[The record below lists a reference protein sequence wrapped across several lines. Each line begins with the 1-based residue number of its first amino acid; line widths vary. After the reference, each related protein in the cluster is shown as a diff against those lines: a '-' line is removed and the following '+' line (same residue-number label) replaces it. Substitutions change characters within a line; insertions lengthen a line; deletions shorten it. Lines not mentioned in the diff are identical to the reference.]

1 MKKRSSVEVYLSVVF
16 KWGITILVSA
26 VMAAAVSFTTM
37 KIAGVYPTVS
47 WIALL
52 LFDCMDIVFFTSGMI
67 LVKTGFE
74 DGYLKEGRL
83 KAGKIFVT
91 FVLVLQWNYILYMIP
106 SRTFWGF
113 LFFFVILIAFFLDM
127 RLVLF
132 NGIAC
137 MASLFIGWAVK
148 GTLLMPVKDELFVGD
163 IIITLMSLVLSLAG
177 LCIFIFLMTY
187 FLVNAKK
194 DELEENNRRVQG
206 VLDKAAVITE
216 RLGEASGV
224 LLATSQNE
232 SASTEE
238 LSAISESLMEG
249 SDNIMERAKESKQNL
264 AELEKSTSDMV
275 ERIGQVNE
283 MSQNLLSTAT
293 SSEQAMNNLIAISE
307 QVEQST
313 QNTLSVTGKL
323 QEEVGEIGKT
333 LDIINEIAA
342 STSLLAL
349 NASIEAAR
357 AGEAGRGFA
366 VVAQEV
372 GNLASNTKASLD
384 SVNTVILRVT
394 EGTED
399 VARYVN
405 ESASHMRNQ
414 NQVMVDTI
422 QGVRNMLVLLKQ
434 SVDVITSVTGLQK
447 RQDEVID
454 TTIAI
459 SENIANG
466 IVEENAQFSNIA
478 EMVQNNTEEI
488 TTLAT
493 QVDVLNKL
501 VQELNE
507 LLEE

>member
-26 VMAAAVSFTTM
+26 VMAAAVTFTTM
-37 KIAGVYPTVS
+37 KIAGVYPDVS

-52 LFDCMDIVFFTSGMI
+52 LFDCMDIVFFTTGMI

-91 FVLVLQWNYILYMIP
+91 FVLILQWNYILYMIP

-127 RLVLF
+127 RLVIF
-132 NGIAC
+132 NGVAC
-137 MASLFIGWAVK
+137 MVSLFIGWAVK
-148 GTLLMPVKDELFVGD
+148 GTLLMPVKDELFIGD

-177 LCIFIFLMTY
+177 LCIFIFLMTH

-206 VLDKAAVITE
+206 VLDKAAAITE

-238 LSAISESLMEG
+238 LSAISENLMEG

-307 QVEQST
+307 QVEKST
-313 QNTLSVTGKL
+313 QSTLSVTGKL

-372 GNLASNTKASLD
+372 GNLASNTKDSLD

-405 ESASHMRNQ
+405 ESASHMRKQ

-447 RQDEVID
+447 RQDEVIG

-488 TTLAT
+488 TTLAA